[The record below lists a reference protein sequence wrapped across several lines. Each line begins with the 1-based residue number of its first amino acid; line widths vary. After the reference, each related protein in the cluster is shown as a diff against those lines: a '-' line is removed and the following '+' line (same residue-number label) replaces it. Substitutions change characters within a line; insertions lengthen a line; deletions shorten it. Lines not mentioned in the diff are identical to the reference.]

1 MRQLYD
7 RAFEILNK
15 ELQACAKNDLAG
27 EYGLKIVLKRLEK
40 KRSKSGTPL
49 TLDELWDLIND
60 QFPKFD
66 QAVLKKAASS
76 NRPPGLFSKILL
88 GMGILGGAAGFV
100 AIANL
105 PYPMIRWSVAKTA
118 PFLLMPSYISMD
130 YNYRQAISLV
140 EQADQLVNQ
149 ATAIADI
156 NLGTEKVQKA
166 QKHLDQ
172 LPVWFLGYYPQTYCS
187 FMACRWR
194 FTFDEFETARK
205 NVGRMEAKVFQE
217 QNAYREFTALETTI
231 KETQEKFPQIPPGGE
246 QQQTIAA
253 WQKAIDQLEQIPP
266 QTLAGKLA
274 EKQLASAQRD
284 FKDKVGFVAGTLQGN
299 TLIEAAMQFAIQAA
313 KAAKNPPHSPQEWE
327 RVVKL
332 WQEAINRL
340 EKVSID
346 NPSYLDAQTKLAE
359 YQVNLGIAQMR
370 LETEKEARESVKQ
383 AKKMIA
389 DWQKNARSNNPDL
402 EVLTSELND
411 IINTLQQ
418 VEAGTTVTSEAQDLL
433 RSAEHTL
440 NKLYLN

>member
-15 ELQACAKNDLAG
+15 ELQTCAKNDLAG

-40 KRSKSGTPL
+40 KRLKSGNPL

-66 QAVLKKAASS
+66 EAILKKAAKA
-76 NRPPGLFSKILL
+76 NRPPGLLSKILL
-88 GMGILGGAAGFV
+88 GIGLLGGAAGFV

-105 PYPMIRWSVAKTA
+105 PYPIIRWPVAEKA
-118 PFLLMPSYISMD
+118 PFLLMPSYIRMD

-140 EQADQLVNQ
+140 EQADKLVNQ

-156 NLGTEKVQKA
+156 NLGTEKVKKA

-187 FMACRWR
+187 FMGCTWR

-205 NVGRMEAKVFQE
+205 NVGRMETKVFQE
-217 QNAYREFTALETTI
+217 KNAYQEFTALETTI
-231 KETQEKFPQIPPGGE
+231 KETQQKFPQIPPGGQ

-253 WQKAIDQLEQIPP
+253 WQKAIDQLEQIPS

-274 EKQLASAQRD
+274 QKQLVSAQRD

-332 WQEAINRL
+332 WQEAITRL
-340 EKVSID
+340 EQGSVD
-346 NPSYLDAQTKLAE
+346 RPSYLDAQTKLAE
-359 YQVNLGIAQMR
+359 YQANLGITQMR
-370 LETEKEARESVKQ
+370 LEMEIEARKSVQK

-389 DWQKNARSNNPDL
+389 DWQKNARSNNPDI
-402 EVLTSELND
+402 EGLTMELND
-411 IINTLQQ
+411 IVNTLQQ
-418 VEAGTTVTSEAQDLL
+418 VEAGTTVSSEAQDLL